1 MTLAEVAEF
10 LDRRMRSVLSV
21 DPKDLEYTAGIR
33 YALAE
38 FQKDPEFK
46 LPDRLEALSAEM
58 KSSAEAL
65 SPIEGRRRLEFAR
78 RLDEILGS
86 KRDRPNRCWRVLPYV
101 RLSPEGAERR
111 LEPRSGRVQDGT
123 L

>member
-1 MTLAEVAEF
+1 MGAADRVPESLPKVREGGGSLTLAEVADL

-21 DPKDLEYTAGIR
+21 DHKDLEYTAGIR

-46 LPDRLEALSAEM
+46 LPDRVEALSAEM

-78 RLDEILGS
+78 RLDEILGV
-86 KRDRPNRCWRVLPYV
+86 K
-101 RLSPEGAERR
+101 
-111 LEPRSGRVQDGT
+111 T
-123 L
+123 